1 MATDRSIS
9 ILGAFT
15 RGIGDLTEPAMRGVV
30 LRTLAIT
37 LGAYVVAIALALQL
51 PRLIPDTGYEW
62 LNTTATILSGLGAV
76 FLLAVLFPVVIS
88 AVVGLFLDDVA
99 EAVERRHYPADPP
112 GVALGVVPAILMGAR
127 FAGLVLLVNLIALPF
142 YLLLLFLPPFGLVLF
157 YLVNGYLIGREYFDL
172 VATRHLPADRAKA
185 LRSAYGFKVVLAGAA
200 GAFLFTLPLAA
211 LLAPLVTTAAFVH
224 LYKRTRP

>member
-1 MATDRSIS
+1 MAADRPIS

-62 LNTTATILSGLGAV
+62 LNTTAAILSGLGAV

-99 EAVERRHYPADPP
+99 EAVERRHYPADSP
-112 GVALGVVPAILMGAR
+112 GVALGVVPAILMGLR

>member
-1 MATDRSIS
+1 MPTTRAIS
-9 ILGAFT
+9 ILGAYA
-15 RGIGDLTEPAMRGVV
+15 RGIGDLAEPTMRRVV
-30 LRTLAIT
+30 VRTLALT

-62 LNTTATILSGLGAV
+62 ADMAVAVLSGIGAI
-76 FLLAVLFPVVIS
+76 FLLAVLFPVVVS

-112 GVALGVVPAILMGAR
+112 GTALGVVPAILMGLR

-172 VATRHLPADRAKA
+172 VATRHLPAAQAAA
-185 LRSAYGFKVVLAGAA
+185 LRRAYGLRIVLAGAA

-224 LYKRTRP
+224 LFKRSTP

>member
-1 MATDRSIS
+1 MQPIS
-9 ILGAFT
+9 ILGAYA
-15 RGIGDLTEPAMRGVV
+15 RGLRDLAEPTMRRVV
-30 LRTLAIT
+30 ARTLAIT

-62 LNTTATILSGLGAV
+62 ANAAVAILTGIGAI
-76 FLLAVLFPVVIS
+76 FLLAVLFPVVVS

-99 EAVERRHYPADPP
+99 DAVEHRHYPADPP
-112 GVALGVVPAILMGAR
+112 GTPLGLVPAALLGLR

-142 YLLLLFLPPFGLVLF
+142 YVLLLFLPPFGLVLF
-157 YLVNGYLIGREYFDL
+157 YLVNGYLLGREYFDL
-172 VATRHLPADRAKA
+172 IATRHLPADRAAA
-185 LRSAYGFKVVLAGAA
+185 LRSAYGIRIVLAGAV

-224 LYKRTRP
+224 LFKRTRA

>member
-1 MATDRSIS
+1 MASARPIS
-9 ILGAFT
+9 ILGAFG
-15 RGIGDLTEPAMRGVV
+15 RGVGDLAEPAMRRVV
-30 LRTLAIT
+30 IRTLAIT
-37 LGAYVVAIALALQL
+37 TAAYVVAIALALQL

-62 LNTTATILSGLGAV
+62 LDMLAAILSGIGAL
-76 FLLAVLFPVVIS
+76 FLLAVLFPVVVS

-112 GVALGVVPAILMGAR
+112 GIALGLVPAALTGLR
-127 FAGLVLLVNLIALPF
+127 FAGLVLLVNLVALPF

-172 VATRHLPADRAKA
+172 VATRHLPADRASA
-185 LRSAYGFKVVLAGAA
+185 LRRAHGFRVVLAGAA

-224 LYKRTRP
+224 LFKRTTP

>member
-1 MATDRSIS
+1 MATSQPIS
-9 ILGAFT
+9 VLGAYA
-15 RGIGDLTEPAMRGVV
+15 RGVRDLAEPAMRGVV
-30 LRTLAIT
+30 ARTLAIT

-62 LNTTATILSGLGAV
+62 LNAAAAILSGIGAI
-76 FLLAVLFPVVIS
+76 FLLAVLFPVVVS

-112 GVALGVVPAILMGAR
+112 GRALGLVPAVLMGLR

-142 YLLLLFLPPFGLVLF
+142 YILLLFLPPFGLVLF
-157 YLVNGYLIGREYFDL
+157 YLINGYLVGREYFDL
-172 VATRHLPADRAKA
+172 IATRHLPADRAA
-185 LRSAYGFKVVLAGAA
+185 ELRGAYGFRVVLAGAL

-224 LYKRTRP
+224 LYKRTGL

>member
-1 MATDRSIS
+1 MAAPRPIS
-9 ILGAFT
+9 IFGAFA
-15 RGIGDLTEPAMRGVV
+15 RGLRDLAEPAMRRVV

-37 LGAYVVAIALALQL
+37 AAAYVVAIALALQL
-51 PRLIPDTGYEW
+51 PRLIPESGWEWVDT
-62 LNTTATILSGLGAV
+62 AVAILSGIGAI
-76 FLLAVLFPVVIS
+76 FLLAVLFPVVVS

-112 GVALGVVPAILMGAR
+112 GTALGVVPAVLTGLR
-127 FAGLVLLVNLIALPF
+127 FAGLVLLVNLVALPF

-172 VATRHLPADRAKA
+172 VATRHLPADRAAA
-185 LRSAYGFKVVLAGAA
+185 LRRDYGFRVVIAGAA

-224 LYKRTRP
+224 LYKRTGP